1 MNALEQSLIN
11 KGYRIRTVNGREEWY
26 KARGLLQPTQHQP
39 SVSHEPVAEGTGEDH
54 RPGFC
59 VVRIKS
65 FRTRLID
72 ERNLYDKAITDA
84 LRYAGIIRDDSPQWC
99 KVEVSQIRVGIKAD
113 ERTEID
119 VTACCRPTSQ
129 TS

>member
-26 KARGLLQPTQHQP
+26 KASGLLQPTQHQP
-39 SVSHEPVAEGTGEDH
+39 SVSHEPVATNPGKDDG
-54 RPGFC
+54 PGFR

-65 FRTRLID
+65 FRTRLAD
-72 ERNLYDKAITDA
+72 ERNLYDKYITDA
-84 LRYAGIIRDDSPQWC
+84 LVTAGILRDDSPKWC

-113 ERTEID
+113 ERTEIEI
-119 VTACCRPTSQ
+119 TAC
-129 TS
+129 